1 MPILNFDRDKNP
13 TRVSRLLSFGGSPNP
28 KRNIV
33 FGAIALVAL
42 AGLGSTLAAN
52 INLNSGSPVEFGQG
66 IAQTTACDSSV
77 AITPFAT
84 FINASGGGNF
94 ALQSITVS
102 GIDSSEGACL
112 GKDFTIKAFGDS
124 SDTELP
130 MVTNVTSVTVADD
143 GTTFTIPTTEG
154 VALTQTGTTSFTLT
168 FDPTRSPIATTSVY
182 KFTLESSDHTEAV
195 AVVYAVGDPGPG
207 GGTIFYYWPAGFNCG
222 ESFTATGSPTGGL
235 CHYLEAAPTTG
246 TNAWTDAT
254 YPWSGDLTSD
264 VATNTEIGTGYANT
278 IAMVTDN
285 SDAGNAGT
293 ICRAYRGPNSF
304 SDWFLPSK
312 DELNELQMARASV
325 GGFVNDYYES
335 SSEGDVY
342 FVIWFQDFQNGVQFG
357 NNWGKVG
364 YLDSYYVR
372 PVRAF

>member
-13 TRVSRLLSFGGSPNP
+13 RAVSRLLSFGGSPNP

-33 FGAIALVAL
+33 FGVIALVAL

-77 AITPFAT
+77 AITPLAT
-84 FINASGGGNF
+84 FINASGGGDF

-130 MVTNVTSVTVADD
+130 MVTNVTSLTVADD

-182 KFTLESSDHTEAV
+182 KFTVESSDHTEPV

-207 GGTIFYYWPAGFNCG
+207 GGKIFYYLAAGFNCG

-278 IAMVTDN
+278 IAMVTD
-285 SDAGNAGT
+285 SPVAGKAGT